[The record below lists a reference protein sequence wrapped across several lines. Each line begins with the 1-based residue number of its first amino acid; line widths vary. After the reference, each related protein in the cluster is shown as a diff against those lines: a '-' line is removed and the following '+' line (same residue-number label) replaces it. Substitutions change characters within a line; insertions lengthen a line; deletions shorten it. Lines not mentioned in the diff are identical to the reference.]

1 LKGKIKKQIVKRESK
16 ILLGAIGTRLTTGV
30 LQKKTTILTKNED
43 GPRAGIKR
51 TYTSRRANKYDDP
64 DSGDEI
70 LAKTLEEKGAI

>member
-1 LKGKIKKQIVKRESK
+1 
-16 ILLGAIGTRLTTGV
+16 
-30 LQKKTTILTKNED
+30 LTKNED

-70 LAKTLEEKGAI
+70 LAKTLEEKGEI